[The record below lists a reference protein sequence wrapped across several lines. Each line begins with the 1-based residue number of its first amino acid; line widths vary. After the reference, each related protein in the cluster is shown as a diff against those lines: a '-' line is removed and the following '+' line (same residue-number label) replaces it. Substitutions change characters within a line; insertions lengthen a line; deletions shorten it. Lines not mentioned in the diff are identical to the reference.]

1 MSSITIRKAVA
12 DDLLDCL
19 MLFKQFHKEAK
30 LPYKFDPQKTQR
42 VFLETLEVDSF
53 ETFVAD
59 RDGDLVGFICC
70 VYMEPLFSSDK
81 ISTDIAWFVNKEHR
95 NSSAG
100 FRLLKEYEEWAV
112 NNNIKYVGIAYLERV
127 TDLSKV
133 YEKKGYVKAE
143 THYMKEF

>member
-1 MSSITIRKAVA
+1 MSEVSIRKAVA

-30 LPYKFDPQKTQR
+30 LPYNFDANKTQS
-42 VFLETLEVDSF
+42 VFLETIGIESF
-53 ETFVAD
+53 ETFVAEK
-59 RDGDLVGFICC
+59 DGDLVGFICC
-70 VYMEPLFSSDK
+70 MFMEPLFSSDR
-81 ISTDIAWFVNKEHR
+81 ISTDIAWFVNKDSR
-95 NSSAG
+95 KSTAG
-100 FRLLKEYEEWAV
+100 FRLLKAYEDWAL
-112 NNNIKYVGIAYLERV
+112 NNNIKYVGMAYLERV